1 MTTLQEQRL
10 VASHQLGMRD
20 ATEGVAAQPPVYMSN
35 AGERY
40 AYVAGYRAAQR
51 RAEGGAL

>member
-1 MTTLQEQRL
+1 MTTLTEQRL

-20 ATEGVAAQPPVYMSN
+20 AAEGVAAQPPVYMSN